1 MMKKLKRREKRIK
14 GKKREREEKKKL
26 KENFLNEIL

>member
-14 GKKREREEKKKL
+14 GKKREREKKKEL
-26 KENFLNEIL
+26 KENFLNVIL

>member
-14 GKKREREEKKKL
+14 GKKREREKKKEL